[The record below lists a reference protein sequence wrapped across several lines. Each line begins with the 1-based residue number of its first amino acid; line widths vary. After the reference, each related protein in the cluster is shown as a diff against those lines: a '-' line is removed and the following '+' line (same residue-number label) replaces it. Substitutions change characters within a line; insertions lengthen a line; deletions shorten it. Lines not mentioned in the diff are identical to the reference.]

1 MALCVEPKSEPIP
14 GYRLIERLG
23 RGGFGEV
30 WKAQAPGGLLKAIKV
45 VHGDLRIAD
54 DDGSHRAEQELQ
66 ALRRVQAIRHPYL
79 LSIERYDIID
89 GRLVIVT
96 ELADCNL
103 FDRYLAFT
111 HQKLR
116 GIPRELLLRYLR
128 EAAEV
133 LDLMNNQH
141 QLQHLDIKPQNLF
154 LIHDHVKVADFGLV
168 KDLEGV
174 RTTMSGGVTPLYAAP
189 ETFDGALTPYCDQ
202 YSLAIVYQELLTGH
216 RPFIGTSVQQLMMQH
231 LQAPPDLS
239 HLPHSD
245 RPPVARALA
254 KKPENRHPTCMA
266 FIEALEVAGHAGPA
280 RNCARVDDEPAESD
294 HRLPNVA
301 ASIRRLEHR
310 DAKPFRPETPPTMM
324 RVRHEPLTPP
334 VLDQPAARTAPP
346 EVTGPGVLVP
356 AVVIGVG
363 GGGLLALKRL
373 RQHLGERFGGPAA
386 LPHLRILYLDTDPA
400 DADDAPRGDGGLSAD
415 EVLLMRLN
423 RASHYLKPRR
433 NGRSLIEG
441 WFDAQWLYRI
451 PRNPAV
457 VGQRALG
464 RLAFG
469 DHYATFVERLDAA
482 LEAAVAPSA
491 LERATRNSK
500 LEMRT
505 NRPRVY
511 VVACLGGGTG
521 GGMYLDVAYTARAR
535 LKSLG
540 YFRPDV
546 RGVLLLP
553 PVETASAAAVQATAN
568 TSAGLTELIH
578 YSQPDTLFEH
588 SFDDRDSRVTDA
600 APPFSRLCVLAW
612 EAEARPGSTRD
623 GPAQA
628 GDWLACDL
636 SQPLGRS
643 ADELREASR
652 GGEGNSGEVGAAT
665 FGLCVFSAPRQALL
679 RSAAYRLCGRLVER
693 WSSRDATAV
702 RDSAR
707 RLLSTHWGDAAPMG
721 VPALKV
727 ALDAAAAESAGRP
740 PADLFAALAAPLAP
754 RGLFGGRVDVE
765 AARAAA
771 RRWAELLGVPGGPG
785 GVAADALRGAAQA
798 LVAEWAGRLS
808 QLTAAMIEQ
817 PELRVPGAEEA
828 MKQLRAALSDAA
840 VAHAEAADRCDLQA
854 RDLLDHFNALSAA
867 GGGRK
872 QAAEAAA
879 VAAAYPQARLEA
891 LTLRHAAGA
900 LKALDSDLA
909 EHVLEVEFCRQR
921 LESLAQ
927 GFRAGSAAPPPSAGH
942 LLPAGCATPEDA
954 VDHLVESFGEADLA
968 ELDERVQRLVQ
979 SQFTALVHVCFS
991 TTNLLANLEPAMV
1004 QLALQALNGRLP
1016 EADVPGL
1023 FFAHHAGDAATA
1035 VVTAFEA
1042 TAPPLAD
1049 TVPVTVSEVAVA
1061 GVPAGPA
1068 GERFTALARS
1078 AAEGMELAVVPAA
1091 DEIVI
1096 YREVPRIS
1104 LERLP
1109 QLGVAARQAERLVAE
1124 RDRCPPHTR
1133 CDVTDWRIPRA
1144 WAVGRD

>member
-30 WKAQAPGGLLKAIKV
+30 WKAQAPGGLLKAIKI
-45 VHGDLRIAD
+45 VHGDLRTAD

-103 FDRYLAFT
+103 YDRYLAFT
-111 HQKLR
+111 HQKQR
-116 GIPRELLLRYLR
+116 GIPRDLLLRYLR

-133 LDLMNNQH
+133 LDLMNSQH

-189 ETFDGALTPYCDQ
+189 ETFDGAVTPFCDQ
-202 YSLAIVYQELLTGH
+202 YSLAVVYQELLTGH

-239 HLPHSD
+239 HLAQYD
-245 RPPVARALA
+245 RPAVARALA

-266 FIEALEVAGHAGPA
+266 FIEALETAGHAGSV
-280 RNCARVDDEPAESD
+280 RHCARVDDDSSEAD

-324 RVRHEPLTPP
+324 RVRHEPLAPP

-363 GGGLLALKRL
+363 GAGLLALKRL
-373 RQHLGERFGGPAA
+373 RQHLGERYGAPAA
-386 LPHLRILYLDTDPA
+386 LPHIRILYVDTDPD
-400 DADDAPRGDGGLSAD
+400 DADTAARGDGGLTAE

-457 VGQRALG
+457 AGQRPLG
-464 RLAFG
+464 RLAFA
-469 DHYATFVERLDAA
+469 DHYGSFVERLDAA

-491 LERATRNSK
+491 LERATRNTG

-511 VVACLGGGTG
+511 VVAGLGGGSG
-521 GGMYLDVAYTARAR
+521 GGMFLDVAYTARAR

-546 RGVLLLP
+546 RGVLFLP
-553 PVETASAAAVQATAN
+553 PVETASAPAVQATAN
-568 TSAGLTELIH
+568 ASAALTELIH
-578 YSQPDTLFEH
+578 YAQPDTLFEH
-588 SFDDRDSRVTDA
+588 SFDDRDSRLADA
-600 APPFSRLCVLAW
+600 APPFGRLFVLPW
-612 EAEARPGSTRD
+612 ESDARPGSTRD

-643 ADELREASR
+643 ADELRKAAR
-652 GGEGNSGEVGAAT
+652 GPDAGEDDVSAAT
-665 FGLCVFSAPRQALL
+665 FGLCVFSAPRQALM

-693 WSSRDATAV
+693 WSSRDAEAM
-702 RDSAR
+702 RDTAR
-707 RLLSTHWGDAAPMG
+707 RRLAIHWGDGAPMG
-721 VPALKV
+721 VPALKA
-727 ALDAAAAESAGRP
+727 ALAAAATEASGRP
-740 PADLFAALAAPLAP
+740 PDEIFAALAAPLAP
-754 RGLFGGRVDVE
+754 RGLFGGRVDIE
-765 AARAAA
+765 AARTAAE
-771 RRWAELLGVPGGPG
+771 RWAELLGVPGESG
-785 GVAADALRGAAQA
+785 GIVAEALRAASET
-798 LVAEWAGRLS
+798 LVAEWAGKLS
-808 QLTAAMIEQ
+808 RLTADMIER

-828 MKQLRAALSDAA
+828 MKQLRADLGEAA
-840 VAHAEAADRCDLQA
+840 IAHAAAADRCDLQA
-854 RDLLDHFNALSAA
+854 RELLNLFRALTAP

-872 QAAEAAA
+872 QAVEAAA
-879 VAAAYPQARLEA
+879 VAADYPRLRLDA
-891 LTLRHAAGA
+891 LMLRHAAGA
-900 LKALDSDLA
+900 LKALDTDLA

-942 LLPAGCATPEDA
+942 LLPAGCATPQDA
-954 VDHLVESFGEADLA
+954 VDQLVNSYSAADLA
-968 ELDERVQRLVQ
+968 ELDARVQRLVQ
-979 SQFTALVHVCFS
+979 AQFTALVHVCFS

-1016 EADVPGL
+1016 EADVPDL
-1023 FFAHHAGDAATA
+1023 FFAHHASDADTA
-1035 VVTAFEA
+1035 VLNALDA

-1049 TVPVTVSEVAVA
+1049 TVPVTVAELAVA
-1061 GVPAGPA
+1061 AVPSGPT
-1068 GERFTALARS
+1068 GERFTALARAS
-1078 AAEGMELAVVPAA
+1078 AEGMELAVVPAA
-1091 DEIVI
+1091 GEIVI
-1096 YREVPRIS
+1096 YREVPRIP
-1104 LERLP
+1104 LERVP
-1109 QLGVAARQAERLVAE
+1109 QLGPAARQAERLVTD

-1144 WAVGRD
+1144 WAVSRD